1 MPARLPDH
9 FWSSAALFLL
19 PALSLVLPS
28 GYSYAPALLI
38 IVSLVNIRLWW
49 GKVSLPKEVWWM
61 YGSFA
66 LLALSWLVDGWLSGE
81 RGSALEKP
89 LKILLTLPCLFY
101 LAKRPPQARWLWHG
115 LVVGAIGA
123 ASVAVY
129 QALGS
134 LDALRA
140 GWFRAQ
146 GFTNAIQFGNLALLL
161 GIMAL
166 CGWFA
171 PSRQQT
177 LWRGWLLAGFL
188 SGLLASFLSGSRGGW
203 LALILLAG
211 LFLAY
216 LAFAGYWRSVLAIA
230 LIGAAAGFA
239 LLQIP
244 QLHMKERV
252 LLIKQG
258 AAGYSTNGIANT
270 SVGARLQMWQFGWDL
285 YRAKPLFGWTQLGYM
300 TEKRL
305 AIDANRL
312 DPMQAEF
319 NHPHNE
325 LLDAASKRGTVGLLI
340 LVLAYA
346 APLFAFAHRFK
357 SSAHIE
363 ARAISMA
370 GMLIPIAYAAYG
382 LTQSFLPHNSGATM
396 YVYSLVLLCGASIEK
411 KDNPSVAF
419 GQVPTS
425 GPTIAQGRQPAPSP
439 RGKATDGA
447 M

>member
-129 QALGS
+129 QAFNS
-134 LDALRA
+134 LEAFRA

-161 GIMAL
+161 GMMAL
-166 CGWFA
+166 CGWLV
-171 PSRQQT
+171 PSRQKT
-177 LWRGWLLAGFL
+177 LWRGWLLVGFL
-188 SGLLASFLSGSRGGW
+188 SGLFASFLSGSRGGW

-230 LIGAAAGFA
+230 IIGAATGFA
-239 LLQIP
+239 VLQIP

-252 LLIKQG
+252 LLIKQE

-270 SVGARLQMWQFGWDL
+270 SVGARLQMWKFGWDL
-285 YRAKPLFGWTQLGYM
+285 YRTKPIFGWTQLGYM
-300 TEKRL
+300 KEKRRE
-305 AIDANRL
+305 IDANHL
-312 DPMQAEF
+312 DPLQAEF

-325 LLDAASKRGTVGLLI
+325 LLDAASKRGTVGLMI
-340 LVLAYA
+340 LVLVYA
-346 APLFAFAHRFK
+346 APFFAFAHRFK
-357 SSAHIE
+357 SSSPIE

-370 GMLIPIAYAAYG
+370 GMLIPIAFAAYG

-419 GQVPTS
+419 G
-425 GPTIAQGRQPAPSP
+425 
-439 RGKATDGA
+439 
-447 M
+447 

>member
-123 ASVAVY
+123 ATVAGY
-129 QALGS
+129 QAFNS
-134 LDALRA
+134 LEAFRA
-140 GWFRAQ
+140 GWFRAE

-161 GIMAL
+161 GMMAL
-166 CGWFA
+166 CGWFVPA
-171 PSRQQT
+171 RQKSF
-177 LWRGWLLAGFL
+177 WRGWLLAGFL
-188 SGLLASFLSGSRGGW
+188 GGLFASFLSGSRGGW

-211 LFLAY
+211 LFLTY
-216 LAFAGYWRSVLAIA
+216 LAFAGYWRSVLIVAIISIA
-230 LIGAAAGFA
+230 SGVAA
-239 LLQIP
+239 LQIP
-244 QLHMKERV
+244 QLHIKERI
-252 LLIKQG
+252 LLAKQEVDS
-258 AAGYSTNGIANT
+258 YSSANIANT
-270 SVGARLQMWQFGWDL
+270 SVGARLQMWQFGWSL
-285 YRAKPLFGWTQLGYM
+285 YRTKPLFGWTQRGYM
-300 TEKRL
+300 TEKKKE
-305 AIDANRL
+305 IDAKRL

-346 APLFAFAHRFK
+346 APFFAFAHRFK

-419 GQVPTS
+419 G
-425 GPTIAQGRQPAPSP
+425 
-439 RGKATDGA
+439 
-447 M
+447 

>member
-129 QALGS
+129 QAFNS
-134 LDALRA
+134 LEAFRA

-161 GIMAL
+161 GMMAL
-166 CGWFA
+166 CGWLV
-171 PSRQQT
+171 PSRQKT
-177 LWRGWLLAGFL
+177 LWRGWLLVGFL
-188 SGLLASFLSGSRGGW
+188 SGLFASFLSGSRGGW

-216 LAFAGYWRSVLAIA
+216 LTFAGYWRSVLVVAIVG
-230 LIGAAAGFA
+230 IAGSVA
-239 LLQIP
+239 VLQIP
-244 QLHMKERV
+244 QLHIKERV
-252 LLIKQG
+252 LLAKQEM
-258 AAGYSTNGIANT
+258 AGYSSANIANT
-270 SVGARLQMWQFGWDL
+270 SVGARFQMWQFGWNL
-285 YRAKPLFGWTQLGYM
+285 YREKPLFGWTQLGYM
-300 TEKRL
+300 MEKKKE
-305 AIDANRL
+305 IDAKRL

-325 LLDAASKRGTVGLLI
+325 LLDAASKRGTVGLAI
-340 LVLAYA
+340 LLLAYA
-346 APLFAFAHRFK
+346 APFIAFAYRFN
-357 SSAHIE
+357 SSTDMRV
-363 ARAISMA
+363 RAICIA
-370 GMLIPIAYAAYG
+370 GMSIPIAYAAYG
-382 LTQSFLPHNSGATM
+382 LTQSFLPHNSGTTM
-396 YVYSLVLLCGASIEK
+396 YVYALVFLWSASNLK
-411 KDNPSVAF
+411 SQD
-419 GQVPTS
+419 T
-425 GPTIAQGRQPAPSP
+425 
-439 RGKATDGA
+439 
-447 M
+447 

>member
-89 LKILLTLPCLFY
+89 LKILLTLPCLYY

-129 QALGS
+129 QAFNS
-134 LDALRA
+134 LEAFRA

-161 GIMAL
+161 GMMAL
-166 CGWFA
+166 CGWLV
-171 PSRQQT
+171 PSRQKT
-177 LWRGWLLAGFL
+177 LWRGWLLVGFL
-188 SGLLASFLSGSRGGW
+188 SGLFASFLSGSRGGW

-216 LAFAGYWRSVLAIA
+216 LAFAGNWRSVLAIT
-230 LIGAAAGFA
+230 LIGTAAGFA
-239 LLQIP
+239 VLQIP
-244 QLHMKERV
+244 QLAMKERI
-252 LLIKQG
+252 LLIKKEVNS
-258 AAGYSTNGIANT
+258 YSINNIANT

-285 YRAKPLFGWTQLGYM
+285 YRAKPLSGWTQLGYM
-300 TEKRL
+300 TEKRK
-305 AIDANRL
+305 AIDEKRL
-312 DPMQAEF
+312 DPILAEF

-325 LLDAASKRGTVGLLI
+325 LLDAASKRGTAGLII
-340 LVLAYA
+340 LLLAYF
-346 APLFAFAHRFK
+346 APFFAFSNRLK
-357 SSAHIE
+357 NSMNSR
-363 ARAISMA
+363 ARALSMA
-370 GMLIPIAYAAYG
+370 GMVIPLAYGAYG
-382 LTQSFLPHNSGATM
+382 LTQSFLPHNSGTMM
-396 YVYSLVLLCGASIEK
+396 YVYTSILLWGTLNG
-411 KDNPSVAF
+411 DNRSA
-419 GQVPTS
+419 
-425 GPTIAQGRQPAPSP
+425 
-439 RGKATDGA
+439 
-447 M
+447 